1 MKTRN
6 LLFLVACLIFSLNV
20 KAQDDYLRVT
30 DLSQIQNGSS
40 VIFAARHDSLSTTSY
55 YAMSND
61 AQGKPQGVLFTAMN
75 SNDTLVLPKE
85 ITDDDLS
92 YCWTVGESS
101 GGFTFINPNGDM
113 IGYGSSGTDFV
124 KNGVNSTWTIAA
136 AISGEGTSVPNHN
149 AFVVT
154 NAGVSNRSIAF
165 RKYSNDAVYEKFA
178 PYSNSAT
185 NLDGDI
191 YFFYLDIFVKK
202 SEAIPVVS
210 LPKFSPASG
219 NYTTEQNVTISCDT
233 ESATIYYTLD
243 GKNPTEESSVYTS
256 PIEIKETTTIKA
268 FAKKDGMK
276 NSGIATATF
285 KIIETVNVSFY
296 DNGKL
301 LQTVSV
307 AKDNAIGELPVAIAP
322 KGFSF
327 SGWTDSEIEKSIIV
341 VPNMITTSTVVNE
354 DKNFYAVFSVS
365 DDNCIETEV
374 SSLNKSDDVVIVI
387 SKDDKYYAMSQV
399 KGSNG
404 QPVAKELV
412 VEDGNIESAISDDMK
427 WNIEYN
433 KGDMI
438 IYPAGNEENWLYC
451 TSGSNNNA
459 VRIGTN
465 ADNNVFELKT
475 VEIEDVTYSNYLYNK
490 ATERFVGAYYDKDI
504 AIDWRAYK
512 LTASGAFPT
521 NIKDQTYH
529 FFKTEGVSYY
539 CTTIDIPQEQAITT
553 NTVWENVSI
562 ANKIIVENGATLTIN
577 GIAACI
583 DAENLIVRDGGQL
596 IHSNKGVMVTI
607 EKEIQGYGSTDEGW
621 YTISSPLVKNI
632 ELSDVKDLIPA
643 TNDYDLYRYVE
654 PTSCWEN
661 VKDVTN
667 DFSVI
672 ETGRG
677 YLYANKYDVTVSFVG
692 EANSESKSYNLTK
705 TEGINLSGF
714 HLIGNP
720 FAHNIYKGAGAA
732 IDDDNLVD
740 GYYTLSNSGAWEVNI
755 SNEDPIKPCQS
766 ILVKTMKPGE
776 VVINKTNQASS
787 QKSDDNEMLMVKV
800 SNKNYEDKAYVLFGE
815 NQGLEK
821 INHQNEDVPMVHI
834 PIDNVNY
841 AIATLAPET
850 KEVPLSFVAKTMGEY
865 TININADETFE
876 YVYLVDNV
884 TGNVTNML
892 MEDYTFIAT
901 TNDIPNR
908 FAIRLS
914 EVSSINENKINSDV
928 FAYVNNGNLI
938 LNNISERAQI
948 SVYDIMGRMI
958 LSDIVNDVDEA
969 HVVEMNNVK
978 TGIYFVKIL
987 DKKGIRVQKIIL

>member
-1 MKTRN
+1 
-6 LLFLVACLIFSLNV
+6 
-20 KAQDDYLRVT
+20 
-30 DLSQIQNGSS
+30 
-40 VIFAARHDSLSTTSY
+40 
-55 YAMSND
+55 
-61 AQGKPQGVLFTAMN
+61 
-75 SNDTLVLPKE
+75 
-85 ITDDDLS
+85 
-92 YCWTVGESS
+92 
-101 GGFTFINPNGDM
+101 
-113 IGYGSSGTDFV
+113 
-124 KNGVNSTWTIAA
+124 
-136 AISGEGTSVPNHN
+136 
-149 AFVVT
+149 
-154 NAGVSNRSIAF
+154 
-165 RKYSNDAVYEKFA
+165 
-178 PYSNSAT
+178 
-185 NLDGDI
+185 
-191 YFFYLDIFVKK
+191 
-202 SEAIPVVS
+202 
-210 LPKFSPASG
+210 
-219 NYTTEQNVTISCDT
+219 
-233 ESATIYYTLD
+233 
-243 GKNPTEESSVYTS
+243 
-256 PIEIKETTTIKA
+256 
-268 FAKKDGMK
+268 
-276 NSGIATATF
+276 
-285 KIIETVNVSFY
+285 
-296 DNGKL
+296 
-301 LQTVSV
+301 
-307 AKDNAIGELPVAIAP
+307 
-322 KGFSF
+322 
-327 SGWTDSEIEKSIIV
+327 
-341 VPNMITTSTVVNE
+341 
-354 DKNFYAVFSVS
+354 
-365 DDNCIETEV
+365 
-374 SSLNKSDDVVIVI
+374 
-387 SKDDKYYAMSQV
+387 
-399 KGSNG
+399 
-404 QPVAKELV
+404 
-412 VEDGNIESAISDDMK
+412 
-427 WNIEYN
+427 
-433 KGDMI
+433 
-438 IYPAGNEENWLYC
+438 
-451 TSGSNNNA
+451 
-459 VRIGTN
+459 
-465 ADNNVFELKT
+465 
-475 VEIEDVTYSNYLYNK
+475 
-490 ATERFVGAYYDKDI
+490 
-504 AIDWRAYK
+504 
-512 LTASGAFPT
+512 
-521 NIKDQTYH
+521 
-529 FFKTEGVSYY
+529 
-539 CTTIDIPQEQAITT
+539 
-553 NTVWENVSI
+553 
-562 ANKIIVENGATLTIN
+562 
-577 GIAACI
+577 
-583 DAENLIVRDGGQL
+583 
-596 IHSNKGVMVTI
+596 
-607 EKEIQGYGSTDEGW
+607 
-621 YTISSPLVKNI
+621 
-632 ELSDVKDLIPA
+632 
-643 TNDYDLYRYVE
+643 
-654 PTSCWEN
+654 

-978 TGIYFVKIL
+978 TGIYFVKIS